1 MYLKSLISIVIPVY
15 NVEKYLENCLQSI
28 QNQTY
33 NHFEVILV
41 NDGSTDSSLSI
52 CEKFVNQDKRFSVLS
67 KENGGLSSARNFGI
81 KKAKGSFITFV
92 DSDDYIVKDYLSHL
106 VAGIKSETSIVCSKF
121 FPVDEKGNLLTK
133 KEAPKKKSEVVSSEE
148 SIKIFLLQNG
158 YDHSAWGKLYPVSF
172 FETISFPV
180 GKLYE
185 DMGTTYKLLKLASE
199 VVFLDAYDY
208 AYLQRPN
215 SIMNSSFN
223 LKKLDIIEMVHEME
237 NDILAQFPNLA
248 CQIKNR
254 AFAAE
259 VEIFLEIPKKK
270 EFEQAQKKLWHE
282 IKENRKAPFMTKD
295 ASLKN
300 KLAASLA
307 FLGKSLFLTVLLRS
321 LKIKRALS
329 ELQI

>member
-15 NVEKYLENCLQSI
+15 NVEKYLEKCLQSV

-106 VAGIKSETSIVCSKF
+106 VDGIKSETSIVCSKF
-121 FPVDEKGNLLTK
+121 FLVDEKGNLLTK
-133 KEAPKKKSEVVSSEE
+133 KEAPEKKSEVVSIEG

-172 FETISFPV
+172 FETISFPE

-208 AYLQRPN
+208 AYSQRPN

-259 VEIFLEIPKKK
+259 MKIFLEIPKKK

-282 IKENRKAPFMTKD
+282 IKENRKAPFMTKG
-295 ASLKN
+295 ARLKN

-307 FLGKSLFLTVLLRS
+307 FLGKSLCLTIGKQLVDTRIATRIAS
-321 LKIKRALS
+321 
-329 ELQI
+329 